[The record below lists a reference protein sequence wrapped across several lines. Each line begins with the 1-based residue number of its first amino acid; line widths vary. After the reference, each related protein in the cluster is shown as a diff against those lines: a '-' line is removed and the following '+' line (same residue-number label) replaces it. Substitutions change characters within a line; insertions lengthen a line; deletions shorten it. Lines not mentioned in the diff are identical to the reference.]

1 MLGWFQALM
10 PKEERFFELFSQHAA
25 VVHAGAEALE
35 GLFQGGDRIEHFCR
49 VIFEREA
56 EADEITRQSLT
67 AVRRTFITPFDRT
80 DIQDLVSSLDDFI
93 DQMNKTAK
101 LIALYEVKSFDLQ
114 MRQMAA
120 IAPVVAK
127 LVQDAMP
134 LLANIGKN
142 GTQLHRLTEQIIVQ
156 EEKSDQLHDA
166 GRKALFLSHR
176 NGNAM
181 DFIIGAEIY
190 DHLEKVIDRFEDVA
204 NEISALVTDHL

>member
-10 PKEERFFELFSQHAA
+10 PKEERFFELFSSHAS
-25 VVHAGAEALE
+25 VVVAGAEALE
-35 GLFQGGDRIEHFCR
+35 GLFKGGDKIDHYCR

-56 EADEITRQSLT
+56 EADEITRQALT

-80 DIQDLVSSLDDFI
+80 DIQDLVSSLDDSI

-101 LIALYEVKSFDLQ
+101 LIALYEVKSFDPQ
-114 MRQMAA
+114 MQQMAA

-127 LVQDAMP
+127 LVQEAMP
-134 LLANIGKN
+134 LLSNIGKN
-142 GTQLHRLTEQIIVQ
+142 SAQLHRLTEQIIVH

-166 GRKALFLSHR
+166 GRKALFLAHR

-190 DHLEKVIDRFEDVA
+190 DHLEKVVDRFEDVA
-204 NEISALVTDHL
+204 NEISGLVTDHL